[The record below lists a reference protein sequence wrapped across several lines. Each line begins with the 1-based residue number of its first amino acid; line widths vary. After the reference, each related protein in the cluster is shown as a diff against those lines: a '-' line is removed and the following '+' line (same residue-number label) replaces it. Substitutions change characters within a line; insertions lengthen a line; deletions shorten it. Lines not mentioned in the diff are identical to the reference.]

1 MAMYTE
7 PLGYIRRSQET
18 LRVST
23 PTVLILIALGSSG
36 WNSRIS
42 YSDLMSTPEYY
53 EQLLALRSI
62 DWLRGYILEGC
73 ISSAGIGSETL
84 IRSSRVALAIYIDA
98 SSATEL
104 ANLSTDLLMIMS
116 KYVTVD
122 RVIVPALA
130 VFAFL
135 LDSANSDGSLHDS
148 FGYVDPLR
156 LLDAV
161 LLGHG

>member
-1 MAMYTE
+1 
-7 PLGYIRRSQET
+7 
-18 LRVST
+18 
-23 PTVLILIALGSSG
+23 
-36 WNSRIS
+36 
-42 YSDLMSTPEYY
+42 MSTSEYY

-84 IRSSRVALAIYIDA
+84 IRSSRLALAIYIDA
-98 SSATEL
+98 CSVTEL
-104 ANLSTDLLMIMS
+104 AKLYTDLLMIMN

-135 LDSANSDGSLHDS
+135 LDSANSYESLHDS
-148 FGYVDPLR
+148 LAYVDPLR
-156 LLDAV
+156 LLGAV